1 MAKLPPSTDY
11 LLSLNKIRT
20 SKHID
25 TMKLGLSEEKME
37 SLLSLA
43 VKTDILDRLIEY
55 PLFPYLLRLID
66 MYFNGAMVE
75 GVLSRSEVLSG
86 ALSMLTDYRKAHPE

>member
-1 MAKLPPSTDY
+1 
-11 LLSLNKIRT
+11 
-20 SKHID
+20 
-25 TMKLGLSEEKME
+25 MKLGLSEEKME

-66 MYFNGAMVE
+66 MYFSGAMVE